1 MRRYAQ
7 EMTEMLRRRDPQA
20 YRAFLR
26 KWRDLHQRDPLGPRH
41 PRHPM
46 RMQRIPGNVRR
57 RSEFAGPPEL
67 ARFFRGDRLE
77 VIPRR
82 ETDRRAVLGFIA
94 QRFERGRDYPEA
106 EVNSLLLSAH
116 DDIAMLRRYLVDAG
130 LLTRTSGR
138 YRRA

>member
-1 MRRYAQ
+1 
-7 EMTEMLRRRDPQA
+7 
-20 YRAFLR
+20 
-26 KWRDLHQRDPLGPRH
+26 
-41 PRHPM
+41 
-46 RMQRIPGNVRR
+46 MQRKAGNVRR
-57 RSEFAGPPEL
+57 REEFVGPAEL

>member
-1 MRRYAQ
+1 VQ
-7 EMTEMLRRRDPQA
+7 
-20 YRAFLR
+20 R
-26 KWRDLHQRDPLGPRH
+26 KA
-41 PRHPM
+41 
-46 RMQRIPGNVRR
+46 GNVRR
-57 RSEFAGPPEL
+57 REEFVGPADL

-82 ETDRRAVLGFIA
+82 ASDRAAVLGFIA
-94 QRFERGRDYPEA
+94 QRFELARDYKED

-130 LLTRTSGR
+130 LLTRASGR